1 MSENSSLPKSTPNS
15 SNGKDVFEGLD
26 PEIRIRTKKMLM
38 YFIIFAIV
46 MLFAGFTS
54 AYIVSNIG
62 NYWVH
67 IEPSTGLWVSNV
79 LIILSSITMYLSLRS
94 MKKAQVKMAQVFL
107 GITLLLGVAFT
118 ISQIN
123 GWQALADKGH
133 GPPNIFE
140 HLRIIASPAPWN
152 MLDQLQGTYGEDY
165 QVLKDGVPLIYDNG
179 DFYRPDD
186 TLKVSP
192 ITSQVKQQTNSS
204 SAYIYA
210 LILVHILHLAFG
222 LVYLCV
228 NMIRTTRG
236 SIHPG
241 DTVRLYTNS
250 MYWHFLGILW
260 LYLFVFLFIIH

>member
-1 MSENSSLPKSTPNS
+1 MSENTPQSNS
-15 SNGKDVFEGLD
+15 SKGSSYQTDVFEGLD
-26 PEIRIRTKKMLM
+26 PAIRVRTKKMLM

-79 LIILSSITMYLSLRS
+79 LIILSSITMFLSLRS

-107 GITLLLGVAFT
+107 GLTLLLGVAFT
-118 ISQIN
+118 ISQKN
-123 GWQALADKGH
+123 GWQELADKGL
-133 GPPNIFE
+133 GWTISQNE
-140 HLRIIASPAPWN
+140 DGLKAYRWN
-152 MLDQLQGTYGEDY
+152 NLDQLQGTYGEDY

-192 ITSQVKQQTNSS
+192 ITSEVKQQTNSS

-210 LILVHILHLAFG
+210 LILVHILHLVFG
-222 LVYLCV
+222 LIYLCV
-228 NMIRTTRG
+228 NFIRTMRG

>member
-1 MSENSSLPKSTPNS
+1 MSENTPQSTSSTGSPEETN
-15 SNGKDVFEGLD
+15 VFEGLD
-26 PEIRIRTKKMLM
+26 PAVRVRTKKMLM

-67 IEPSTGLWVSNV
+67 IAPSPGLWISNV

-94 MKKAQVKMAQVFL
+94 MKKAQVKMSQIFL
-107 GITLLLGVAFT
+107 GLTLLLGVAFV

-123 GWQALADKGH
+123 GWKELANEGLGWTISRNEDGLKAY
-133 GPPNIFE
+133 
-140 HLRIIASPAPWN
+140 RWN
-152 MLDQLQGTYGEDY
+152 NLDQLKGTYGKDY

-179 DFYRPDD
+179 EYYRPDD

-192 ITSQVKQQTNSS
+192 ITSEVKQQTNNS

-210 LILVHILHLAFG
+210 LIMVHILHLVFG
-222 LVYLCV
+222 LIYLCV
-228 NMIRTTRG
+228 NFIRTIRG
-236 SIHPG
+236 SIYPG

>member
-67 IEPSTGLWVSNV
+67 IEPTTGLWISNV
-79 LIILSSITMYLSLRS
+79 LIVISSITMILSLRA
-94 MKKAQVKMAQVFL
+94 MQKGKVKISQIFL
-107 GITLLLGVAFT
+107 GLTLLLGVAFT
-118 ISQIN
+118 VSQRN
-123 GWQALADKGH
+123 GWQELADKGL
-133 GPPNIFE
+133 GWTVGNNE
-140 HLRIIASPAPWN
+140 EGLESYRWN
-152 MLDQLQGTYGEDY
+152 NLDQLKGEYGVDY
-165 QVLKDGVPLIYDNG
+165 TVLKDGIPLIYDNG